1 MLMTKFIFTVHQAQD
16 GSLHTVVTRVSDQA
30 QKYFYQA
37 NGTVEGMTKFMM
49 SMTDDLTEGYFPKPG
64 KNGKSTVDNWAFLG
78 PNPDRVFAEEQAR
91 GVDLTHA
98 VIARKV

>member
-1 MLMTKFIFTVHQAQD
+1 MTKFIFTVHQGQD

-37 NGTVEGMTKFMM
+37 NGTVVGITKFME
-49 SMTDDLTEGYFPKPG
+49 SMTDELIEGYFPKPG
-64 KNGKSTVDNWAFLG
+64 KNGKSSVDNWIFLG
-78 PNPDRVFAEEQAR
+78 PNPERAIAEEKAR